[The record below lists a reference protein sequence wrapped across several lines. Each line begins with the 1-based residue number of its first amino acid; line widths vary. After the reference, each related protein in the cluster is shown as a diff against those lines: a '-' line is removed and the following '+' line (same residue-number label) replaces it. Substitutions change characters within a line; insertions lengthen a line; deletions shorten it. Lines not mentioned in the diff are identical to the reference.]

1 MYIKWKR
8 IIILSLDALLAV
20 YLVLAITSWNKPS
33 ENGQTCNKVNINISD
48 ANNAGFLSA
57 TEVKVILSKANLYP
71 LNQKMSNI
79 SPRRIEDALKTGPFV
94 NTAECYK
101 TQNGE
106 VVLNI
111 TQRMP
116 IVRIKSDNGDDY
128 YLDDNGGI
136 LPNSKY
142 TSDLII
148 ATGKIDKHFA
158 QYYLAS
164 LAKVISASPL
174 WVNQIEQINVLPD
187 KGIEL
192 IPRVGNNI
200 IFLGYLPFGKYK
212 SERDNGVRTYVQKK
226 LDRLEK
232 FYRYGIS
239 KVGWNLYSYIDLQY
253 DNQIVCKKAG
263 GEIEKEPEEKEK
275 QDTGAPKTAVEKVKE
290 TDPLNKKD
298 KKTEESH
305 SNVPMAEEGPID

>member
-8 IIILSLDALLAV
+8 IIILSLDALLAT
-20 YLVLAITSWNKPS
+20 YLVLAVTAWNKPS
-33 ENGQTCNKVNINISD
+33 ESEQTCNKVNINISD

-57 TEVKVILSKANLYP
+57 NEVKVILSKANLYP
-71 LNQKMSNI
+71 LNQKMSDI
-79 SPRRIEDALKTGPFV
+79 SPRQIEDALKAGPFV
-94 NTAECYK
+94 NTAQCYK
-101 TQNGE
+101 TKNGE

-128 YLDDNGGI
+128 YLDDHGGI

-148 ATGKIDKHFA
+148 ATGKINKHFA

-164 LAKVISASPL
+164 LAKIISTSPL
-174 WVNQIEQINVLPD
+174 WINQIEQINVLPD
-187 KGIEL
+187 RGIEL

-212 SERDNGVRTYVQKK
+212 TEREQGVRAYVQKK

-232 FYRYGIS
+232 FYRYGLS

-253 DNQIVCKKAG
+253 DNQIVCKKADSTL
-263 GEIEKEPEEKEK
+263 EKESEEKAKVNAVTPKPKEEK
-275 QDTGAPKTAVEKVKE
+275 AKE
-290 TDPLNKKD
+290 NTPPEKKD
-298 KKTEESH
+298 KKPGESH
-305 SNVPMAEEGPID
+305 SNAPMAEEGPTD